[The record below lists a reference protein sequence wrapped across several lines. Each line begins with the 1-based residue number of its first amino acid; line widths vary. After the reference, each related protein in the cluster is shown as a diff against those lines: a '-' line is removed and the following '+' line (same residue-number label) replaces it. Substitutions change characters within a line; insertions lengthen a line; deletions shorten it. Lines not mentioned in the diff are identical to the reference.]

1 MSEKCGEYT
10 YKEEE
15 RIGSGEYGCV
25 YLARNEEEK
34 EGEKKLYVIKFP
46 LGDKMS
52 PAQKREFDEEVKI
65 LRKLNISDNK
75 YTSFAYDSKTFEE
88 IEREKIEEKKEE
100 ENKIEEPEENKKKVE
115 SKTIKKAYYVMDYFS
130 RGLLYSYVVS
140 GTLTQ
145 RQAKFIFKKLIE
157 SFKYLHEN
165 FHILHFDIKLD
176 NIVLD
181 NDFTP
186 IIIDFTFSKQYRDK
200 DGIITPVTTLG
211 GSDEYRAPELYE
223 YKELMDE
230 KADIF
235 SLGVILFNLITS
247 SPCFDSSKET
257 DKLYKLIRKG
267 DYKSYWDKMKSL
279 NLSLDFKDLYQ
290 RMVAYKPSE
299 RPTFDEILKHPFL
312 KDVKDL
318 TKEEEDK
325 IKKELENLFNKYIIY
340 AEEEKYE
347 ENENI
352 IKDEHLKTR
361 TGESEEEVIFTNKDL
376 EPKKISEDRLLLNQS
391 MKITGD
397 IPEVDYMNS
406 LYRQIKNKF
415 MNHCYIKDSRD
426 SLKMEVEF
434 EYDESEEEKG
444 KEKREEKKEEEKEEK
459 KHFED
464 CKMEI
469 ELLKYEKGKY
479 LLEFIRTGGKFPDY
493 YHHFLEIKKLISK
506 NNINKK

>member
-1 MSEKCGEYT
+1 M
-10 YKEEE
+10 
-15 RIGSGEYGCV
+15 
-25 YLARNEEEK
+25 L
-34 EGEKKLYVIKFP
+34 
-46 LGDKMS
+46 DK
-52 PAQKREFDEEVKI
+52 D
-65 LRKLNISDNK
+65 
-75 YTSFAYDSKTFEE
+75 
-88 IEREKIEEKKEE
+88 
-100 ENKIEEPEENKKKVE
+100 
-115 SKTIKKAYYVMDYFS
+115 
-130 RGLLYSYVVS
+130 
-140 GTLTQ
+140 
-145 RQAKFIFKKLIE
+145 FI
-157 SFKYLHEN
+157 
-165 FHILHFDIKLD
+165 
-176 NIVLD
+176 
-181 NDFTP
+181 P

-235 SLGVILFNLITS
+235 SLGVILFNLISS